1 MGASSGGGGGGMSG
15 SGGNVSG
22 GGGVSFGNAPK
33 FLRLPPPPEE
43 RFGNQGQFSAQDIQ
57 QYVRN
62 NMGDYG
68 GMQQQMAQTGVSM
81 SDMPRAL
88 GVPQGSV
95 YSYMN
100 RPDYKLYGES
110 GQFYQPIYQP
120 QYQNYS
126 RAPFGGYY
134 SPGYGAF
141 GGYGSPFGFG
151 GGGFG
156 GGYGGGYGGGFGGG
170 LGGGFSGLGG
180 FMFQEG
186 GAVDDAEDEGI
197 ASIRT

>member
-1 MGASSGGGGGGMSG
+1 MGASSGGGVGGGSGGGSSGGSGGGMG
-15 SGGNVSG
+15 FTGNLPN
-22 GGGVSFGNAPK
+22 FR
-33 FLRLPPPPEE
+33 RLPPTPYPQED
-43 RFGNQGQFSAQDIQ
+43 RFGNQGQFSAQDVQ
-57 QYVRN
+57 QYVRG
-62 NMGDYG
+62 NMGDYS

-81 SDMPRAL
+81 MDMPRAL

-100 RPDYKLYGES
+100 RPDYKMYGGN

-141 GGYGSPFGFG
+141 GGYENPYGYG

-156 GGYGGGYGGGFGGG
+156 GGYGGG

-186 GAVDDAEDEGI
+186 GAIDDAEDEGI
-197 ASIRT
+197 TSTRV